1 MLCNLFSTAVQTK
14 TSVPVNAVLLV
25 QTPFV
30 PDPIK
35 IYISN
40 RWVKYWVYFLQL
52 YYMKEKKKELGYLNK
67 LSFKQIQTL
76 IMLGF

>member
-52 YYMKEKKKELGYLNK
+52 YYMKEKKKNWDIWTSCRLNK
-67 LSFKQIQTL
+67 SKHW
-76 IMLGF
+76 